1 MRGRVPDAATVRQLS
16 CIPLTRLTRLSG
28 RGRAARTRLRRCSRH
43 LDGPDLTGGLAN
55 SLIARIEK
63 QRDLIQTMD
72 EHCRSMTVRVTSRC
86 TSVTVEVDGLGA
98 MTGLWLRD
106 SAYHNGSEPL
116 ARLIVETVRAAAAA
130 VADRQAY
137 LVREFAQRL
146 AALRQAPLVRRDG
159 TTFAPD

>member
-1 MRGRVPDAATVRQLS
+1 
-16 CIPLTRLTRLSG
+16 
-28 RGRAARTRLRRCSRH
+28 
-43 LDGPDLTGGLAN
+43 
-55 SLIARIEK
+55 
-63 QRDLIQTMD
+63 MD